1 MANKVH
7 AEIEYTDS
15 ERGSIH
21 SDICPEYC
29 SSTYLKDKD
38 YRKMLHKCL
47 DEWLDKS
54 NGTGMFYIKGD
65 SFKAEPMTN
74 IKDD

>member
-7 AEIEYTDS
+7 AEIEYTGKT
-15 ERGSIH
+15 GSIH

-29 SSTYLKDKD
+29 SSTYLKDED
-38 YRKMLHKCL
+38 YRKLLHKCL
-47 DEWLDKS
+47 DEWLDES

-65 SFKAEPMTN
+65 SFEAEPMTN
-74 IKDD
+74 TE